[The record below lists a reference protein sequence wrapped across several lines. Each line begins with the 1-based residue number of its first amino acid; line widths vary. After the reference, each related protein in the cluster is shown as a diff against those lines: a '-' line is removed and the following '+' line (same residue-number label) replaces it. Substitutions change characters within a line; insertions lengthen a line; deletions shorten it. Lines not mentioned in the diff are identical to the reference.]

1 MIRKIFLA
9 VILATI
15 GTVVANAQFE
25 KGKWYVNGSLTGLDL
40 SYSKRS
46 DLSFGFEGTAG
57 YMFAKDWMVTGSVG
71 IDCSDSRCNS
81 IYVGA
86 KCRYYIEQNGL
97 YLAFG
102 AKMLHEYKS
111 INDFELTPEVGYCFF
126 LNKNV
131 TIEPSVYYDMSLGHF
146 ADYSKVGLKVGL
158 GIFF

>member
-1 MIRKIFLA
+1 
-9 VILATI
+9 
-15 GTVVANAQFE
+15 
-25 KGKWYVNGSLTGLDL
+25 
-40 SYSKRS
+40 
-46 DLSFGFEGTAG
+46 
-57 YMFAKDWMVTGSVG
+57 MV
-71 IDCSDSRCNS
+71 
-81 IYVGA
+81 
-86 KCRYYIEQNGL
+86 